1 MHKLMVPA
9 LALMITGCS
18 PANEPAGQL
27 RDATVEVR
35 DSAPTASAA
44 ATGTLGMVSAA
55 HPVATRA
62 GVEILAAGGNAFD
75 AAVAIAA
82 TLNVVEPMMSGMGG
96 YGTIMVYDV
105 EDGVPMYLDASGRIP
120 VGVNPDAYRAP
131 TPNYMANRVGAKAV
145 STPGATHAWEALHEH
160 GTMPW
165 ADLLQPAIRAAADGY
180 VLDDRIAKFIGLAYN
195 EFSDYSKAIYGRDG
209 KPLGPGDTLVQADL
223 ANTLQILA
231 RDGAAAIY
239 GGELGRAIDAAMQAG
254 GGFLALEDLENHVAE
269 WWQPLHLHYR
279 DHDIYTP
286 SAPAGAFPMLIRLG
300 MMDRMHIH
308 QYGHNSLEYL
318 HRFAEITK
326 LAYWDRLAYSGD
338 PDVAPPP
345 YERLL
350 SPDYWQSRIDMIDV
364 EHATDFSYEG
374 IVSANSQHTTHFV
387 VADRHGNIVSAQ
399 VTLGG
404 LFGSKIMP
412 EGTGFWL
419 NNSLMY
425 CTFEPAGN
433 PMDAHPGR
441 RKLSS
446 DAPSIV
452 FRDGKAVI
460 AIGTPGGHTI
470 TQAIAQMITNMLDFG
485 MTIDEAIAAPRIA
498 FIEPNTLAVE
508 ETIPA
513 DIREGL
519 IERGHHVEVRYIG
532 NANGLSI
539 EYLDDG
545 SLRFRGATDPRGAGL
560 ALGL

>member
-1 MHKLMVPA
+1 MRNLMMPVLA
-9 LALMITGCS
+9 LAILGCS
-18 PANEPAGQL
+18 SADKPAEPMH
-27 RDATVEVR
+27 DATVETR
-35 DSAPTASAA
+35 HTAPVPAAA
-44 ATGTLGMVSAA
+44 ATGTQGMVSSA

-62 GVEILAAGGNAFD
+62 GVDILAAGGNAFD

-96 YGTIMVYDV
+96 YGTIMVFDV
-105 EDGVPMYLDASGRIP
+105 NDGTPMYLDASGRIP
-120 VGVNPDAYRAP
+120 AGVDPDAYRAP

-165 ADLLQPAIRAAADGY
+165 ADLLQPAIHAAADGY
-180 VLDDRIAKFIGLAYN
+180 ELDERIAGFIGLAYD
-195 EFSDYSKAIYGRDG
+195 EFSDYSKSIYGRGG
-209 KPLGPGDTLVQADL
+209 KPLGAGDTLVQKDL
-223 ANTLQILA
+223 AGTLRILA
-231 RDGAAAIY
+231 SDGAAAIY
-239 GGELGRAIDAAMQAG
+239 GGELGRAIDAAMKSA
-254 GGFLALEDLENHVAE
+254 GGFLAMQDLEAHEAE
-269 WWQPLHLHYR
+269 WWEPLHLHYHG
-279 DHDIYTP
+279 HDVYTP

-300 MMDRMHIH
+300 MMDTMHIDEF
-308 QYGHNSLEYL
+308 GHNSLEYL

-345 YERLL
+345 YDMLL
-350 SPDYWQSRIDMIDV
+350 SPEYWQRRVDMIDV
-364 EHATDFSYEG
+364 DRATDFDYSG

-387 VADRHGNIVSAQ
+387 VADRWGNIVSAQ

-419 NNSLMY
+419 NNSLRY

-470 TQAIAQMITNMLDFG
+470 TQAVAQMLTNMLDFG
-485 MTIDEAIAAPRIA
+485 MPVDEAIAAPRIA
-498 FIEPNTLAVE
+498 FVEPNTLVVE

-519 IERGHHVEVRYIG
+519 LRRGHHVQVDYIG

-539 EYLDDG
+539 EHLDDG
-545 SLRFRGATDPRGAGL
+545 SLRFTGASDPRGAGL
-560 ALGL
+560 AKGL